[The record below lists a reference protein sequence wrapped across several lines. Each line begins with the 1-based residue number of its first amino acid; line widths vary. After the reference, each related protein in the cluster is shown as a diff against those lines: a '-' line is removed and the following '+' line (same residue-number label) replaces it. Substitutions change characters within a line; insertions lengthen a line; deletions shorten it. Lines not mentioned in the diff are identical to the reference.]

1 MGDLDLADNELAQNV
16 YECLFILDSNHYARD
31 PGAAAQLID
40 KLINDAGGTMLV
52 SRLWNEQRLAYP
64 IDGHRK
70 GTYWLAYFQMESGGI
85 TPLNRACRIHDTVL
99 RQMVIKVEPRLVET
113 LVSHAKGESI
123 AEPAE
128 REKPAT
134 EQKEA
139 TAAAESE
146 SENAAEPESGKVEEL
161 AEAGSSD
168 GTES

>member
-1 MGDLDLADNELAQNV
+1 MADNELAQNV

-31 PGAAAQLID
+31 PGAAGELID
-40 KLINDAGGTMLV
+40 KLANDAGGTMLV

-70 GTYWLAYFQMESGGI
+70 GTYWLAYFQMEGGGI

-123 AEPAE
+123 AEPAKS
-128 REKPAT
+128 EKPAT
-134 EQKEA
+134 EEKN
-139 TAAAESE
+139 AAAV
-146 SENAAEPESGKVEEL
+146 AEPKSEKVEEL
-161 AEAGSSD
+161 AEAASSD

>member
-31 PGAAAQLID
+31 PGAASQLID

-113 LVSHAKGESI
+113 LVSHAKGEST